1 MSSLKWALT
10 VLTVSGTEN
19 GESGDFKSDLF
30 PIRVILKLKLNYFDF
45 DSVFIGEYNFS
56 RCTSKY
62 KNVSFDLP
70 RPVNSDYPN
79 YEVLFVSL

>member
-1 MSSLKWALT
+1 MSTNCTNGKW
-10 VLTVSGTEN
+10 
-19 GESGDFKSDLF
+19 DWKRWKRWKWWKSDLF

-45 DSVFIGEYNFS
+45 DSVFIGQYNFS